1 MVKLIKLINFTITFN
16 LKSTVHLA
24 DTIAIIQGKSLNL
37 VQVIAFTKLCYIF
50 SVTSVFNLFARTKKK
65 KKKKAF
71 AVFGCLP
78 ELKR

>member
-1 MVKLIKLINFTITFN
+1 MVKLIKLINFTITFS

-50 SVTSVFNLFARTKKK
+50 SVTSVCNLFART